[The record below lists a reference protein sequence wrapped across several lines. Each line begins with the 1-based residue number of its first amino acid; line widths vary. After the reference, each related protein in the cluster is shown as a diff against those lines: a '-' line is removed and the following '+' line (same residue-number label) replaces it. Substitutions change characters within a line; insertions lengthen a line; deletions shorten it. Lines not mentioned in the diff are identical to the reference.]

1 MKGDHLNILVY
12 YLIFFTALYIVAL
25 LFRKRLNAD
34 VYGPILMI
42 KTQKMRNWIDSIAQ
56 LSPRFWRWTMNVGVV
71 VAIICMVLAL
81 YSIILSLQY
90 AIFTPQT
97 TQAALIL
104 PGVDVP
110 GSPVFIPL
118 VSGIIALI
126 SVLVIHE
133 LAHGIMARADG
144 IGVKSIG
151 VFLITIIPG
160 GAFVELDEKTLNE
173 AKKSSKIRVAAAGSI
188 SNFALGLVALLI
200 LTIIGGFTLGGV
212 SIEGKFIPYAFE
224 TDGLTV
230 MSVTPGE
237 ASDGILKEGMVIYS
251 LNGYSV
257 GAINDYNQLKSQ
269 IKPGDKF
276 TFVTDQGTYTVTAG
290 TNPNNQSIGYAGI
303 RLEQHLVVKPD
314 VAKVLGN
321 VLPWFLYNLND
332 VCHYIFALNIMIGL
346 INLLPAKPLDGGV
359 IFEELLGYKI
369 PKRIRERKLPEAIA
383 GKQIPEN
390 IVSKISSSFS
400 VVIFG
405 IFGLLIIYNVIP
417 GLMRMF

>member
-71 VAIICMVLAL
+71 VAVICMVLAL
-81 YSIILSLQY
+81 YSIILSVQY
-90 AIFTPQT
+90 VILTPQT

-160 GAFVELDEKTLNE
+160 GAFVELDEETLKE
-173 AKKSSKIRVAAAGSI
+173 AKKSSRIRVAAAGSI
-188 SNFALGLVALLI
+188 SNFALGLVALGI
-200 LTIIGGFTLGGV
+200 VIIISGISIWGVGIGGFV
-212 SIEGKFIPYAFE
+212 PYAFT
-224 TDGLTV
+224 TDGLAV
-230 MSVTPGE
+230 MSVTPGQ

-251 LNGYSV
+251 VNGYQASN
-257 GAINDYNQLKSQ
+257 INDYNQMKSQ
-269 IKPGDKF
+269 TKPGDKLN
-276 TFVTDQGTYTVTAG
+276 FVTDQGTYTITAG
-290 TNPNNQSIGYAGI
+290 TNPSNQSIGYAGI

-314 VAKVLGN
+314 VEKVLGTA
-321 VLPWFLYNLND
+321 LPWFLYNLND
-332 VCHYIFALNIMIGL
+332 VCRYIFALNIMIGL

-369 PKRIRERKLPEAIA
+369 PKRIRERKLPEIIA

-390 IVSKISSSFS
+390 IISKISSSFS